1 MPRHRSTVA
10 TTAWRPTR
18 CLPARPVCPART
30 SCSARDGKLDA
41 YALLA
46 QQITESRGH
55 LSSEQIAAARAAGLD
70 DGKIIEVIA
79 HVASQTLTNY
89 LNNVA
94 LTDIDFPA
102 IDA

>member
-1 MPRHRSTVA
+1 MSSASMAILTIGVVPVA
-10 TTAWRPTR
+10 EMLPLLTEHIREDEIAHISLFSNMTR
-18 CLPARPVCPART
+18 
-30 SCSARDGKLDA
+30 
-41 YALLA
+41 
-46 QQITESRGH
+46 E
-55 LSSEQIAAARAAGLD
+55 
-70 DGKIIEVIA
+70 EVIA